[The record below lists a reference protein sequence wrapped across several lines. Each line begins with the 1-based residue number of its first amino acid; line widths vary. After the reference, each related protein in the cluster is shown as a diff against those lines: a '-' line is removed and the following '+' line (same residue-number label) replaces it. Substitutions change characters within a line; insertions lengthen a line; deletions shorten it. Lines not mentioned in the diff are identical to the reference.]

1 MPGKL
6 FPLGGPVPER
16 DVVDREDFIVSLQ
29 TRLVEGQSI
38 MLAGPRRIGKTSL
51 ANEVLRRAKN
61 EGFYTAA
68 VDFFRLSSKRDFAVS
83 LINACLEN
91 RTGVRRTFDNLKDRA
106 KSIVGT
112 AKLTLK
118 LEDLEFGI
126 GFLHDEQNDDVLLD
140 YALDLPD
147 VLAKHDKKSMVILFD
162 EFQDASRV
170 ADAGIY
176 KKMRSHFQNQE
187 SVAYMFLGS
196 KEGIMDT
203 LFGSRKEAFYR
214 FATSLPIPPIPE
226 NAWIKYIIKKYSDR
240 GINIE
245 YEIVKE
251 ILTRTG
257 GHPQDTM
264 LVCSEIFYAL
274 LEAGENTITPGIVR
288 LGYDRALI
296 TLTPVYDEILDEL
309 SQRFQ
314 VRDVLKRIAFGK
326 NIYAKNINPNEA
338 KRAIDYLIAKAII
351 QKAGRGSYTFVEP
364 MFQAYLLREFF
375 NPGY

>member
-6 FPLGGPVPER
+6 FPLGGPVPEK

-29 TRLVEGQSI
+29 TRLTEGQSV

-51 ANEVLRRAKN
+51 AYEVLRRIKKQ
-61 EGFYTAA
+61 GFYTAS
-68 VDFFRLSSKRDFAVS
+68 VDFFRLSNKRDFAIS

-91 RTGVRRTFDNLKDRA
+91 RTGIRRTIDVLKDRA

-112 AKLTLK
+112 AKLTVK
-118 LEDLEFGI
+118 LEDFEFGI
-126 GFLHDEQNDDVLLD
+126 GFPHDELNDDILLD
-140 YALDLPD
+140 YALDLPG
-147 VLAKHDKKSMVILFD
+147 VLAKHDKKSMVVLFD

-170 ADAGIY
+170 VNDEIY

-187 SVAYMFLGS
+187 NVAYMFLGS

-203 LFGSRKEAFYR
+203 LFGNRKEAFYR
-214 FATSLPIPPIPE
+214 FATILPIPLIPE
-226 NAWIKYIIKKYSDR
+226 NAWIKYIIEKFNER
-240 GINIE
+240 GINAE
-245 YEIVKE
+245 YEIVQD
-251 ILTRTG
+251 ILKRTG

-274 LEAGENTITPGIVR
+274 LEAGENTITSGIVR

-296 TLTPVYDEILDEL
+296 TLMPVYDEILDEL

-314 VRDVLKRIAFGK
+314 VRDVLKRITTGK
-326 NIYAKNINPNEA
+326 SVYSKKMNPNET
-338 KRAIDYLIAKAII
+338 KRAIDHLISKAII
-351 QKAGRGSYTFVEP
+351 QKARRGEYTFVEP
-364 MFQAYLLREFF
+364 MFREYLLRCVEF
-375 NPGY
+375 

>member
-6 FPLGGPVPER
+6 FPLGGPVPEK

-29 TRLVEGQSI
+29 TRLAEGQSI

-51 ANEVLRRAKN
+51 AHEVLRRVKKQ
-61 EGFYTAA
+61 GFYTAS
-68 VDFFRLSSKRDFAVS
+68 VDFFRLSNKRDFTIC

-91 RTGVRRTFDNLKDRA
+91 RTGVRRTIDILKNRA
-106 KSIVGT
+106 KSIAGT
-112 AKLTLK
+112 ARLTIK

-126 GFLHDEQNDDVLLD
+126 GFLQDEQNDDVLLD

-147 VLAKHDKKSMVILFD
+147 VLAKHDQKSMVVLFD

-170 ADAGIY
+170 VDADIF
-176 KKMRSHFQNQE
+176 KKMRSHFQNQQRV
-187 SVAYMFLGS
+187 SYMFLGS

-203 LFGSRKEAFYR
+203 LFGNRKEAFYR
-214 FATSLPIPPIPE
+214 FATILPIPPIPE
-226 NAWIKYIIKKYSDR
+226 NAWVEYIIEKFGDR
-240 GINIE
+240 GINTE

-251 ILTRTG
+251 ILNKTG

-274 LEAGENTITPGIVR
+274 LEAGENTITPGMVR

-296 TLTPVYDEILDEL
+296 TQTPVYDEILDEL

-314 VRDVLKRIAFGK
+314 VREVLKRIAFGK
-326 NIYAKNINPNEA
+326 SVYAKNMNPNEV
-338 KRAIDYLIAKAII
+338 KRAIDHLISKAII
-351 QKAGRGSYTFVEP
+351 EKTGRGSYAFVEP
-364 MFQAYLLREFF
+364 MFQEYLLREFF
-375 NPGY
+375 

>member
-1 MPGKL
+1 MPGRL
-6 FPLGGPVPER
+6 FPLGGPVPEN
-16 DVVDREDFIVSLQ
+16 DVVDREDFVVSLQ
-29 TRLVEGQSI
+29 TRLAEGQSI

-51 ANEVLRRAKN
+51 AHEVLRRAKK

-68 VDFFRLSSKRDFAVS
+68 VDFFRLSDKRDFAIS

-91 RTGVRRTFDNLKDRA
+91 RTGIRRTIDILKDRA
-106 KSIVGT
+106 KSVVGT

-126 GFLHDEQNDDVLLD
+126 GLLRDEQNDDALLD

-147 VLAKHDKKSMVILFD
+147 ILAKRDKKLMVILFD

-170 ADAGIY
+170 VDGGIY

-187 SVAYMFLGS
+187 SAAYLFLGS

-203 LFGSRKEAFYR
+203 LFGNRKEAFYR
-214 FATSLPIPPIPE
+214 FATILPIPPIPE
-226 NAWIKYIIKKYSDR
+226 DAWIEYIIEKFNDR
-240 GINIE
+240 SINTE

-251 ILTRTG
+251 ILSRTG
-257 GHPQDTM
+257 SHPQDTM

-274 LEAGENTITPGIVR
+274 LEAGENAITPGIVK
-288 LGYDRALI
+288 LGYDRALT
-296 TLTPVYDEILDEL
+296 TLTPVYDEIMDEL

-314 VRDVLKRIAFGK
+314 VRDVLKRIAYGK
-326 NIYAKNINPNEA
+326 SVYAKNINPNES
-338 KRAIDYLIAKAII
+338 KRAIDYLISKAII
-351 QKAGRGSYTFVEP
+351 QKTGRGRYAFVEP
-364 MFQAYLLREFF
+364 MFHEYLLREFF
-375 NPGY
+375 

>member
-6 FPLGGPVPER
+6 FPLGGPVPEK
-16 DVVDREDFIVSLQ
+16 DVVDREDFIFSLQ
-29 TRLVEGQSI
+29 TRLAEGQSI

-51 ANEVLRRAKN
+51 AYEVLRRGKKQ
-61 EGFYTAA
+61 GFYTVS
-68 VDFFRLSSKRDFAVS
+68 VDFFRLSDKRDFAVS

-91 RTGVRRTFDNLKDRA
+91 RTGVRRTIDVLKDRA
-106 KSIVGT
+106 KSIAGT
-112 AKLTLK
+112 AKITLK

-126 GFLHDEQNDDVLLD
+126 GFLADEKNDNVLLD
-140 YALDLPD
+140 YALDLPN
-147 VLAKHDKKSMVILFD
+147 VLAKRDKKSVIVLFD

-170 ADAGIY
+170 VDADIY

-203 LFGSRKEAFYR
+203 LFGNRKEAFYR
-214 FATSLPIPPIPE
+214 FATILPIPPIPE
-226 NAWIKYIIKKYSDR
+226 NAWIKYIIERFSHR
-240 GINIE
+240 GINTE
-245 YEIVKE
+245 YEIIKE
-251 ILTRTG
+251 ILNRTG

-274 LEAGENTITPGIVR
+274 LEAEENTITPGIVR

-309 SQRFQ
+309 SQRFK

-326 NIYAKNINPNEA
+326 SVYAKNINPNEA
-338 KRAIDYLIAKAII
+338 KRAVDHLVSKAII
-351 QKAGRGSYTFVEP
+351 QKKGRGSYTFVEP
-364 MFQAYLLREFF
+364 MFQEYILREFF
-375 NPGY
+375 